1 MRVFTIPPY
10 GVIVTYL
17 CITGVCITIAH
28 VLFHVHTLSDIA
40 MLTSAS
46 LTTGLLFCLM
56 CCPGTPAMTCNY
68 LVLVAAVLG
77 LAVPMYTVATLSVW
91 DISLAEI
98 VTSG

>member
-1 MRVFTIPPY
+1 
-10 GVIVTYL
+10 
-17 CITGVCITIAH
+17 
-28 VLFHVHTLSDIA
+28 
-40 MLTSAS
+40 
-46 LTTGLLFCLM
+46 
-56 CCPGTPAMTCNY
+56 MTCNY